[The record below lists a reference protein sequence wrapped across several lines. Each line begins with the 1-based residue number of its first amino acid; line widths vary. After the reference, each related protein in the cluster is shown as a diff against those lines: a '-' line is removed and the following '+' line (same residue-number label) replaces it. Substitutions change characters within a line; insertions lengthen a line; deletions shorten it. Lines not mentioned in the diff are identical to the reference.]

1 MNAPQIHLLS
11 SEYFDS
17 YNGTPFDRFCDEN
30 GIPIPGQQ
38 GKMELLVTFIN
49 QLAQTGAA
57 VEGTPFYVL
66 SFQTR
71 AALPVSA
78 QHVYLGNPQQALLPI
93 LQAFDPNC
101 REMQPNSESVF
112 ATAQSMDRFLGYQY
126 FESQADPVTGYVF
139 PEGYYL
145 CRFLL
150 QPG

>member
-1 MNAPQIHLLS
+1 MAQQIDLFWS
-11 SEYFDS
+11 QYFES
-17 YNGTPFDRFCDEN
+17 YNGVPFECFCDAN
-30 GIPIPGQQ
+30 GNPIPAPNGR
-38 GKMELLVTFIN
+38 MELLETFIN
-49 QLAQTGAA
+49 QLAQAGAA
-57 VEGTPFYVL
+57 VGGGTVFYVL

-71 AALPVSA
+71 AALPPSA

-93 LQAFDPNC
+93 LAAFDPNC

-112 ATAQSMDRFLGYQY
+112 ATAQSMHGYLGYQH